1 MINLTPSSIPDDK
14 TLRDILSNAKTI
26 AVVGHSDK
34 PFRTSYQI
42 AQFLRSVGYRVYP
55 VNPAVVEI
63 DGQSSYPTLK
73 DLPEAI
79 DLVNVFRRSEYLNE
93 VVEEAI
99 LTNAKTIW
107 AQLGVRDRQAAQN
120 AIDAGLNI
128 VMDTCIK
135 VEYLRL
141 KINSSS

>member
-1 MINLTPSSIPDDK
+1 MINLTPSLIPDDK

-34 PFRTSYQI
+34 PSRTSYQI
-42 AQFLRSVGYRVYP
+42 AQFLHSVGYRVYP

-63 DGQSSYPTLK
+63 DGQPSYPTLK

-79 DLVNVFRRSEYLNE
+79 DIVNVFRRSEYLNE